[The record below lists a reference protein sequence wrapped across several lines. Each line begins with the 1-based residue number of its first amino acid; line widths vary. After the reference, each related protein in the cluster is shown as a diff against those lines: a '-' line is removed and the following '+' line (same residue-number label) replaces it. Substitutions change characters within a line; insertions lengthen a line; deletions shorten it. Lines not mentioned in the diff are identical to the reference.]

1 METKSTLPRTICRHW
16 TENLTGNSRMIF
28 SMYFGAS
35 LPVFTTNLMAFTE
48 QQGTASSL
56 KTDY

>member
-1 METKSTLPRTICRHW
+1 
-16 TENLTGNSRMIF
+16 MIF
-28 SMYFGAS
+28 SMYFGAT

-48 QQGTASSL
+48 QQGTGSSL